1 MESINVAGTVSYTY
15 LGTTYADIDYAWSA
29 MSLAFK
35 FGADFEK
42 MITPDLSV
50 NLGLAYKMALAPS
63 VVSVKWGDSDLVAY
77 TELDYGVLP
86 DLFNGRSWTE
96 DGFDKIALG
105 GMSFS
110 LGANYALGELPI
122 NLFGFLDPFKK
133 H

>member
-1 MESINVAGTVSYTY
+1 MNFLVTY
-15 LGTTYADIDYAWSA
+15 GDIDYKWSA
-29 MSLAFK
+29 VSLAFR

-63 VVSVKWGDSDLVAY
+63 AVSVTWGEGDAISY
-77 TELDYGVLP
+77 TAADYGVLP
-86 DLFNGRSWTE
+86 DVFYGRSWIG

-105 GMSFS
+105 GMAFS
-110 LGANYALGELPI
+110 LGVNYALGELPI

>member
-1 MESINVAGTVSYTY
+1 VFE
-15 LGTTYADIDYAWSA
+15 
-29 MSLAFK
+29 

-63 VVSVKWGDSDLVAY
+63 AVSRTWGDAEPQTM
-77 TELDYGVLP
+77 TELDYAIYNIGHTWEGDGLT
-86 DLFNGRSWTE
+86 DLS
-96 DGFDKIALG
+96 LG
-105 GMSFS
+105 GMAFS
-110 LGANYALGELPI
+110 VGANYALGELPI